1 MGRKS
6 VYPVPVCEDEAFFY
20 AALGA
25 APSRPRNKLER
36 NARAEFTGRYKP
48 GRPRNLASPTQ
59 GALAVTQDL
68 VDIQGHS
75 KRSAAF
81 EATKMFGLKSSDNI
95 RKQLRLDKR
104 RAMVVKSKEAIN
116 NIWGGLIP
124 PKLAPSFLGVI
135 DMATGEIAQATID
148 PDGLA
153 WLMQQSLFLKN
164 SQKN

>member
-6 VYPVPVCEDEAFFY
+6 VYPVPVSEDEAFFY

-48 GRPRNLASPTQ
+48 GRPRNLESPTQ
-59 GALAVTQDL
+59 GALAVTKDL
-68 VDIQGHS
+68 VCIQGRS
-75 KRSAAF
+75 IRSAAF
-81 EATKMFGLKSSDNI
+81 EATNMFGLKSSDNI

-104 RAMVVKSKEAIN
+104 RVMVVKSKQAIN
-116 NIWGGLIP
+116 NIWGGLTS

-135 DMATGEIAQATID
+135 DVDTGEVSLATSD
-148 PDGLA
+148 PEGLA
-153 WLMQQSLFLKN
+153 WVMQQSLLLKN

>member
-1 MGRKS
+1 
-6 VYPVPVCEDEAFFY
+6 
-20 AALGA
+20 
-25 APSRPRNKLER
+25 
-36 NARAEFTGRYKP
+36 
-48 GRPRNLASPTQ
+48 
-59 GALAVTQDL
+59 
-68 VDIQGHS
+68 
-75 KRSAAF
+75 
-81 EATKMFGLKSSDNI
+81 MFGLKSSDNI

-104 RAMVVKSKEAIN
+104 RTMVVKSKEAIN